1 MPPSSNGCWRPRQH
15 QIDGRHR
22 RICPH
27 TLIWLS
33 QFQTRFIL
41 STEPTD
47 QWRFI
52 SRRIR
57 RFASGIFAEGYCLRW
72 MTSSIIT
79 MIMVSHTE
87 PPNTYQA
94 RSVNRQ
100 KEILSEKYAFP
111 FNVQPTKRSGLFVAT
126 QARHETGSPNGA
138 VRLANCGQFTARTMG
153 RPAKQ
158 VAEAETGGGRA
169 RHSVRA
175 VGARLDAPPRLRRA
189 GDCPPYLRPGTS

>member
-1 MPPSSNGCWRPRQH
+1 
-15 QIDGRHR
+15 
-22 RICPH
+22 
-27 TLIWLS
+27 
-33 QFQTRFIL
+33 
-41 STEPTD
+41 
-47 QWRFI
+47 
-52 SRRIR
+52 
-57 RFASGIFAEGYCLRW
+57 
-72 MTSSIIT
+72 
-79 MIMVSHTE
+79 MVSHTE

-158 VAEAETGGGRA
+158 VAEAETAAGRA

-189 GDCPPYLRPGTS
+189 GDCPPYLRPAPSRFKCHNRFVFVLDTTLRMAYGLFKNRIGGTGN